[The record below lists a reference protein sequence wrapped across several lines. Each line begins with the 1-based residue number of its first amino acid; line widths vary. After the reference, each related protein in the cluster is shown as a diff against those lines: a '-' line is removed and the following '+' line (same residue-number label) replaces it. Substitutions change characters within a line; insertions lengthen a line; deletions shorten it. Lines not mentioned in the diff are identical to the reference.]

1 MVLAILI
8 LAAVCTAMLVFLICF
23 AAFQCVQEKRRDA
36 AWRAELSGNYRK
48 ADEQF
53 GSLRC
58 WCERL
63 DKLLLEQDRDIKRGM
78 EILRAMEE
86 KERRLDYDFDAAQRA
101 AQEINRMNEG
111 IAQIFGYDGA
121 PVQKKAGDG
130 E

>member
-1 MVLAILI
+1 MYGNARFPDLLCSAQ
-8 LAAVCTAMLVFLICF
+8 F
-23 AAFQCVQEKRRDA
+23 AKQKRIE
-36 AWRAELSGNYRK
+36 AWQAELSRHCRK
-48 ADEQF
+48 ADDQLYALHAWQEK
-53 GSLRC
+53 
-58 WCERL
+58 L
-63 DKLLLEQDRDIKRGM
+63 DKRLSEQDRNMQRGM

>member
-8 LAAVCTAMLVFLICF
+8 LAAVCTAMLVFLACF
-23 AAFQCVQEKRRDA
+23 AGSQFAQQKRIE
-36 AWRAELSGNYRK
+36 AWQAELSGHCRK

-53 GSLRC
+53 YALHA
-58 WCERL
+58 WQEKL
-63 DKLLLEQDRDIKRGM
+63 DKRISEQDRDIKRGM

-101 AQEINRMNEG
+101 AKEINRMNEG
-111 IAQIFGYDGA
+111 ISQLFGYDGA